1 MFVRWQRKTRART
14 SDWGPLLCAVLV
26 ESHRIDGKPR
36 QQTVAYLGSI
46 REGLVNFVTRRGY
59 FWRDVTQTLDG
70 LGERVSRDDRA
81 KIEASISEKVP
92 ALTPAEH
99 SEANEILATYG
110 QPALPRCRVR

>member
-1 MFVRWQRKTRART
+1 M
-14 SDWGPLLCAVLV
+14 CAVLV

-46 REGLVNFVTRRGY
+46 REGLVNLVMRRGY

-81 KIEASISEKVP
+81 KIEARIAERVP
-92 ALTPAEH
+92 ALTAAER

>member
-1 MFVRWQRKTRART
+1 M
-14 SDWGPLLCAVLV
+14 CAVLV

-46 REGLVNFVTRRGY
+46 REGLVNFTTRRGY

-70 LGERVSRDDRA
+70 LGERVSRDYRA
-81 KIEASISEKVP
+81 KIERSIAETVP
-92 ALTPAEH
+92 ALTAAER